1 MYKLFLS
8 KKHDLITQTPFKA
21 TVVPVMNFRKPI
33 LHSKSKNLI
42 FGSLYLAVRDPIL
55 RQKKWSVLMGERLKV
70 SNKGNKVR
78 GKSKEG
84 EKEGERKKAI
94 H

>member
-55 RQKKWSVLMGERLKV
+55 RQKKMV
-70 SNKGNKVR
+70 SFDG
-78 GKSKEG
+78 GKAESFK
-84 EKEGERKKAI
+84 
-94 H
+94 